1 VKLVFST
8 ADVPRRNRFDYWHSV
23 ACQNVIQHD
32 SKPRC
37 RPEFQAEL
45 RSSALADLGLVEF
58 SNAAMAVV
66 HSADHAA
73 NANFDEVLICRQAA
87 GHLVLEQ
94 EGRDA
99 FLGPGDMTLLDP
111 CLPYRGEFSADSRLL
126 VVKVPRRQLEAH
138 LGPLRAVT
146 ARSLRPIEAEI
157 GLTSSFLAMLP
168 SFVDSLS
175 PSAQEAIRNQTLDL
189 IALCLGKAAGEK
201 APSASSARALVR
213 MKVRAAI
220 EARLHEP
227 QLDLRSVAAAA
238 GVSLRYANAALAD
251 ESTSVSRVIQERRL
265 ARCRKA
271 LEDPSQLHRTVSD
284 IAYNWG
290 FSDMTHFGRKFREA
304 FGRLPSEYRRSLN
317 EARRS
322 QTAEAG
328 LPAATGGR
336 FDLSCR

>member
-1 VKLVFST
+1 MKLVFST
-8 ADVPRRNRFDYWHSV
+8 ADVPRRDRFDYWHSV
-23 ACQNVIQHD
+23 ACQNVIHHD

-37 RPEFQAEL
+37 RPEFHAEL

-66 HSADHAA
+66 HSAAQAA
-73 NANFDEVLICRQAA
+73 NGDSDEILICRQAA
-87 GHLVLEQ
+87 GRLVLEQ

-99 FLGPGDMTLLDP
+99 LLDPGDMTLLDP
-111 CLPYRGEFSADSRLL
+111 CLPYTGEFSADSRLL

-138 LGPLRAVT
+138 LGPIRAVT
-146 ARSLRPIEAEI
+146 ARTLRPVEAEI

-175 PSAQEAIRNQTLDL
+175 PLAQETVRNQTLDL
-189 IALCLGKAAGEK
+189 IALSLEK
-201 APSASSARALVR
+201 AGGEQAQRASLARSLVR
-213 MKVRAAI
+213 LKVRAAI

-227 QLDLRSVAAAA
+227 RIDLGSVAAAA

-251 ESTSVSRVIQERRL
+251 ENTSISRVIQERRL

-271 LEDPSQLHRTVSD
+271 LEDPAQSHRTVSD

-290 FSDMTHFGRKFREA
+290 FSDMTHFGRKFRAA
-304 FGRLPSEYRRSLN
+304 FGRLPSEYRRALR
-317 EARRS
+317 ETRRS
-322 QTAEAG
+322 KTTEV
-328 LPAATGGR
+328 T
-336 FDLSCR
+336 